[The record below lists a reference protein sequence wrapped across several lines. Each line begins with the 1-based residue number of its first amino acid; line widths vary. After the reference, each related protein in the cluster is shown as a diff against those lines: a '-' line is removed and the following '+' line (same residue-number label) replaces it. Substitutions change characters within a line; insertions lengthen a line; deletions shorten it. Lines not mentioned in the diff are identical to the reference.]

1 MDLGHRHEGS
11 YFKGQSYPWKTVCFK
26 TIMYKKIWILLKAWI
41 KLTAG
46 MSNSANEVVVEN
58 QEQEEEFN
66 YLVFAQLCS
75 IFDAE

>member
-1 MDLGHRHEGS
+1 
-11 YFKGQSYPWKTVCFK
+11 
-26 TIMYKKIWILLKAWI
+26 
-41 KLTAG
+41 
-46 MSNSANEVVVEN
+46 MSNSANEVVAEN